1 MYKTLY
7 TSEKVLVR
15 QHMQSWETYKVT
27 VTQDSGVKR
36 TRTFRGETA
45 WMDAERYASDHDMAA
60 WGCTQVIRV
69 GAVQPGV
76 RG

>member
-7 TSEKVLVR
+7 NSEKVHVR
-15 QHMQSWETYKVT
+15 KHMQSWETYKVT

-45 WMDAERYASDHDMAA
+45 WSDTERFAYDHDRAA
-60 WGCTQVIRV
+60 IGCTQ
-69 GAVQPGV
+69 GV
-76 RG
+76 